1 MSQEPFLSQR
11 FEKNKSVVFR
21 KIGEEYILVPIH
33 RQFDDVD
40 GVFSLNGTGAWIWE
54 LIDGERPVS
63 EIKDSVLAKYE
74 VDPETA
80 NLDVDD
86 FFHQLVRIGAIA
98 EVR

>member
-11 FEKNKSVVFR
+11 FQKSASVVFR
-21 KIGEEYILVPIH
+21 RIGEDYILVPIH

-63 EIKDSVLAKYE
+63 EIKKSVVAKYE

-80 NLDVDD
+80 NSDVDE
-86 FFHQLVRIGAIA
+86 FIRQLVQIGAID